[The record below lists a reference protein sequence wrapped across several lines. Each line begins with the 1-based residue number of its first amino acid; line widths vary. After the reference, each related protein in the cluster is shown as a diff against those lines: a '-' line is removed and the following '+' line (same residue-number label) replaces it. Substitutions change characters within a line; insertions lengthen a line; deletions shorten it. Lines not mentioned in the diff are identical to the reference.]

1 MQIVAVNWQ
10 IYVLLKGSSFAI
22 DVLGQHIPLDAKALG
37 LGTLGLVRIVP
48 IIAFAL
54 FGGMIADTQDRRKVM
69 IWAQVLSA
77 VFAGILGAITLAGAP
92 SVAAIYLLTAT
103 GSAITAFGNPAQQSL
118 VPHLVPREV
127 LTNAISLNT
136 LLMQITSIMG
146 PALAGV
152 LIGSIDIGWI
162 YILNAL
168 SFGVVVAALLMMQY
182 RGRAAASNTG
192 IGWKPLA
199 EGLRFTY
206 HSRIIWSTMLLDFVA
221 TFFSSARTMLPI
233 LASDILHVGVAGY
246 GLLST
251 AQSVGAVVAGSI
263 TALRRDIHRQ
273 GIVLLVSV
281 AIYGAAT
288 ALFGIT
294 TNFALSY
301 FFFALTGAAD
311 TVSTVIRG
319 TLRQLLT
326 PDALRGRMVSVNMIF
341 FMGGPQLGELEAGVV
356 AAAFGTPFSIVSG
369 GVITVLMAAWVA
381 WRYAQLRNFTSDA
394 YAT

>member
-10 IYVLLKGSSFAI
+10 IYVLLKGSTFAI

-37 LGTLGLVRIVP
+37 LGTLGLVRIIP

-54 FGGMIADTQDRRKVM
+54 FGGMIADTQDRRTVM
-69 IWAQVLSA
+69 IWTQ
-77 VFAGILGAITLAGAP
+77 
-92 SVAAIYLLTAT
+92 
-103 GSAITAFGNPAQQSL
+103 
-118 VPHLVPREV
+118 
-127 LTNAISLNT
+127 
-136 LLMQITSIMG
+136 
-146 PALAGV
+146 
-152 LIGSIDIGWI
+152 
-162 YILNAL
+162 
-168 SFGVVVAALLMMQY
+168 
-182 RGRAAASNTG
+182 
-192 IGWKPLA
+192 
-199 EGLRFTY
+199 
-206 HSRIIWSTMLLDFVA
+206 
-221 TFFSSARTMLPI
+221 LP
-233 LASDILHVGVAGY
+233 
-246 GLLST
+246 
-251 AQSVGAVVAGSI
+251 
-263 TALRRDIHRQ
+263 
-273 GIVLLVSV
+273 
-281 AIYGAAT
+281 
-288 ALFGIT
+288 
-294 TNFALSY
+294 Y